1 VVREALMY
9 MVARL
14 AGVPGAEVVAAAVI
28 YRMAL
33 FAAIPILYGITRL
46 WLAKRG
52 AGHPNLPQPESV

>member
-1 VVREALMY
+1 MTTTERVRANNTPY
-9 MVARL
+9 P
-14 AGVPGAEVVAAAVI
+14 AGMMD
-28 YRMAL
+28 RMAL